1 MLLAGLVS
9 WLVGLVERAG
19 PWGVG
24 LAMALDGACL
34 PLPSEMI
41 LPLGGYL
48 ASQGRVSLP
57 GITLVAN
64 LGLAS
69 GSLLAYLGGRWGGR
83 PLLLRLGRWLG
94 FGPGDLARA
103 EEWFSRW
110 GPLAVFTCRFVPG
123 LRTLV
128 SIPAGIAGMPLG
140 PFLGYTFLGA
150 LPWTFAFTYAGF
162 LLGSH
167 WERLAAFLG
176 VLDRAIGPL
185 VVVGLLG
192 GLLWWAVRQQR

>member
-1 MLLAGLVS
+1 MVS
-9 WLVGLVERAG
+9 WLVGLAERAG
-19 PWGVG
+19 PWAVG

-48 ASQGRVSLP
+48 ASQGHVSLA

-64 LGLAS
+64 LGLAA
-69 GSLLAYLGGRWGGR
+69 GSLLAYLAGRWGGR

-94 FGPGDLARA
+94 IGPGDLVRV
-103 EEWFSRW
+103 EDWFARW
-110 GPLAVFTCRFVPG
+110 GGLAVFACRFVPG
-123 LRTLV
+123 LRTLI

-140 PFLGYTFLGA
+140 PFLGYTFFGA

-167 WERLAAFLG
+167 WERLAAPLRL
-176 VLDRAIGPL
+176 LDRAIWPL
-185 VVVGLLG
+185 AALGLLG
-192 GLLWWAVRQQR
+192 ALGWRARHWRR